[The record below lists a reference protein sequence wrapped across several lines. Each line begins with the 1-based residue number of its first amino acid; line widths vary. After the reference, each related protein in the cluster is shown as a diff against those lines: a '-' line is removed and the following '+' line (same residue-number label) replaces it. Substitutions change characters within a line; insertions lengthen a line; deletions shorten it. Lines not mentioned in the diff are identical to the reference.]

1 MHFRVD
7 IWWDSEKP
15 LDSKANHTLKKR
27 QPLGTEENMKTEI
40 EKMVELLQEEIAVQ
54 TKEVGKFSTEVS
66 TLRWC
71 LWRAEELVNYQNLTK
86 YDEQRNESK
95 DGE

>member
-1 MHFRVD
+1 
-7 IWWDSEKP
+7 
-15 LDSKANHTLKKR
+15 
-27 QPLGTEENMKTEI
+27 
-40 EKMVELLQEEIAVQ
+40 MVELLQEEIAVQ

>member
-1 MHFRVD
+1 
-7 IWWDSEKP
+7 
-15 LDSKANHTLKKR
+15 
-27 QPLGTEENMKTEI
+27 MKTEI

>member
-1 MHFRVD
+1 
-7 IWWDSEKP
+7 
-15 LDSKANHTLKKR
+15 
-27 QPLGTEENMKTEI
+27 MKTEI

-71 LWRAEELVNYQNLTK
+71 LWRVEELVNYQNLTK